1 MPFNELRAITAFAK
15 AIELG
20 SIRKAALAQGITP
33 QAASHTIA
41 QLERHLGVRLLHRTT
56 RSLAATEEGRHL
68 LEQAVPALAA
78 LGGALAQ
85 VKEAR
90 QAIAGPLR
98 IVGPKSGFAPVLAPV
113 LHDFCERHPAVQPE
127 VQLDDAIGDWVLDRV
142 DVGFRYGT
150 QHPGSGLIARRLF
163 PLQLIVCAS
172 PAYLERHG
180 APATPGDLSAHR
192 CSTFRSPTSGKIA
205 PWYFALEGAIEE
217 RQLPPAFSTNDL
229 DLELQAV
236 LAGQVIGQLTN
247 VSAAAHI
254 RAGRL
259 VPLLLSTIS
268 EQYGLYVYYGS
279 RTAQPKRVRAFID
292 FTGARLH
299 EAADFV
305 LQRKELEAAA
315 QSWRKRN
322 RRR

>member
-1 MPFNELRAITAFAK
+1 MPFNELRAITVFAK

-20 SIRKAALAQGITP
+20 SIRKAALAQGVTP

-41 QLERHLGVRLLHRTT
+41 ELERHLGVRLLHRTT

-68 LEQAVPALAA
+68 LEHAIPALAT
-78 LGGALAQ
+78 LEGALAQ

-90 QAIAGPLR
+90 QAVAGPIR
-98 IVGPKSGFAPVLAPV
+98 IVGPKSAFAPVLAPV
-113 LHDFCERHPAVQPE
+113 LNEFCRMHPAIQPNVE
-127 VQLDDAIGDWVLDRV
+127 LNDEIGDWVLDRV
-142 DVGFRYGT
+142 DVGFRFGA
-150 QHPGSGLIARRLF
+150 QRPGSGLVARRLF

-180 APATPGDLSAHR
+180 APATPDDLSAHR

-205 PWYFALEGAIEE
+205 PWYFALDGAIEQ
-217 RQLPPAFSTNDL
+217 RHLPPAFSTNDL
-229 DLELQAV
+229 ELELQLV
-236 LAGQVIGQLTN
+236 LAGQVIGQLAN
-247 VSAAAHI
+247 LSAAAHI

-268 EQYGLYVYYGS
+268 EQYGLYLYYGS

-292 FTGARLH
+292 FAAARLH
-299 EAADFV
+299 EPADFV
-305 LQRKELEAAA
+305 LQRKELEVAA
-315 QSWRKRN
+315 QSWRKEK